1 MDQRVCD
8 DTDHVGRVCDEIA
21 SGEMLDGKA
30 ARGLP
35 QDSAEEARTKRGENG
50 RYDLK
55 SMTGISM
62 NMTLD

>member
-1 MDQRVCD
+1 
-8 DTDHVGRVCDEIA
+8 
-21 SGEMLDGKA
+21 MLDGKA